1 MNFLVRLRPNGP
13 WRIGPS
19 GGSREITDLLYRGD
33 ALYSAVTS
41 AMRYMGLLE
50 EWLAATAANPEG
62 SAVRFSSC
70 FPFVEGADLVAPPR
84 TLWPPAPS
92 AKLRWKSANF
102 VPLAVVE
109 ALLAGQPLDEEA
121 WSIDG
126 PSESLVPAGQPGP
139 FRISARKNA
148 AVDRITGAASPH
160 ATACL
165 EFSPGAGL
173 WCLGSSDER
182 WAEPVKSAFRWL
194 ADSGFGGERGRGWG
208 RSEAPIFTEVSGL
221 LASQFVSQE
230 YWLLSPYSPAS
241 TDEVQW
247 DRGSYTV
254 LTRGGW
260 VENSSEAKKQVRLIA
275 EGSVLSAPKAL
286 QGAAPNVAPEGF
298 PHPVY
303 RAGFACAIALPTV
316 SPSIVPAV
324 TA

>member
-1 MNFLVRLRPNGP
+1 
-13 WRIGPS
+13 
-19 GGSREITDLLYRGD
+19 
-33 ALYSAVTS
+33 
-41 AMRYMGLLE
+41 
-50 EWLAATAANPEG
+50 
-62 SAVRFSSC
+62 
-70 FPFVEGADLVAPPR
+70 
-84 TLWPPAPS
+84 
-92 AKLRWKSANF
+92 
-102 VPLAVVE
+102 VE
-109 ALLAGQPLDEEA
+109 ALLAGEPLDEEA

-126 PSESLVPAGQPGP
+126 PSESLVPTGQPGP